1 MKNNNKNKV
10 GRPQKITKEVLQK
23 LKDAFKLGC
32 TDRESCFYADICE
45 RTLYYYQEKYPDFL
59 QEKEL
64 LKTRLSL
71 KARMVIA
78 QAIENNDIN
87 ISRWY
92 LERHDSDSAEKVRVE
107 YSGSTESGSGTPIE
121 DKQATE
127 EYYKKLKE
135 NRIRRRLEKAKRDG
149 EILG

>member
-1 MKNNNKNKV
+1 MGNNNKNKV

-64 LKTRLSL
+64 LKTRLTL
-71 KARMVIA
+71 KARMAIA

-87 ISRWY
+87 ISKWY

-107 YSGSTESGSGTPIE
+107 HSGSMESGSGTPTE
-121 DKQATE
+121 DKEALAE
-127 EYYKKLKE
+127 FYKRLKE
-135 NRIRRRLEKAKRDG
+135 NRSKRRLEKAKQDG
-149 EILG
+149 EIPG